1 MGNLHQIC
9 GGSIVPPERHE
20 RRGKNGRRKKNSNQL
35 TSAFISAKRKVHLDT
50 DQTRERESKYWL

>member
-20 RRGKNGRRKKNSNQL
+20 RRGKNGRKKNSNQL